1 MKASD
6 LVASWSS
13 HDNKRLTSK
22 QVSVRLP
29 VHIAARV
36 FGLCDMFPNKT
47 RTDIIADLLNA
58 SLEELER
65 TFTHRYSEDD
75 EIDVIDGMVIYPDI
89 GSYGKYANFVNRHY
103 VELEKELG
111 NENPSSL
118 LSTCISKPAKDRK
131 EEDDF

>member
-1 MKASD
+1 MKASE
-6 LVASWSS
+6 LVASWTS

-22 QVSVRLP
+22 QVSIRLP

-47 RTDIIADLLNA
+47 RTDIIADLLNS
-58 SLEELER
+58 SLEELEK
-65 TFTHRYSEDD
+65 TFSHHYSEDQ
-75 EIDVIDGMVIYPDI
+75 EIDVIDGMAIYPDT
-89 GSYGKYANFVNRHY
+89 GSYGKYANFVNKHY

-111 NENPSSL
+111 NENPSNL
-118 LSTCISKPAKDRK
+118 LSTCITRPAKDRK

>member
-6 LVASWSS
+6 LVASWTS

-22 QVSVRLP
+22 QVSIRLP

-36 FGLCDMFPNKT
+36 FGLCDMFPGKT

-58 SLEELER
+58 SLEELEK

-75 EIDVIDGMVIYPDI
+75 EIDVIDGMAVYPDV
-89 GSYGKYANFVNRHY
+89 GSYGDYARAVNKHY
-103 VELEKELG
+103 EELEKELG
-111 NENPSSL
+111 NEHPRSL
-118 LSTCISKPAKDRK
+118 LCAYISKSAKHRN
-131 EEDDF
+131 EDDDI

>member
-6 LVASWSS
+6 LAASWTS

-22 QVSVRLP
+22 QVSIRLP

-47 RTDIIADLLNA
+47 RTDIIADLLNS
-58 SLEELER
+58 SLEELEK
-65 TFTHRYSEDD
+65 TFSHRYSEDQ

-89 GSYGKYANFVNRHY
+89 GSYGKYANFVNKHY

-111 NENPSSL
+111 NENPSNL
-118 LSTCISKPAKDRK
+118 LSTCISKPAKNRN
-131 EEDDF
+131 EEDDI